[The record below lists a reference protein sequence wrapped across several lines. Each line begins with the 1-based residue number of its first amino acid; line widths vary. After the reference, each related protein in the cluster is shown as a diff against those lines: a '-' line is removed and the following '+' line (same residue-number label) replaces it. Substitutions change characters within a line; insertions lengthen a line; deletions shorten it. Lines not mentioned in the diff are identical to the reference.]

1 MRPDKLLRRM
11 DVRWH
16 GTRPDLS
23 VGRFVLYFFSGTC
36 RSCLQLPSAL
46 ETEGLEAGVAGVR
59 VPQFRTENRIDLDH
73 DHFTGVDLG
82 GSWEAAGNSFLPRFL
97 VLESGDVR
105 WRQDPSQS
113 LSDVEHTLQNICGE
127 GLSLAA
133 HSEPERFM
141 LGFQN
146 SPRLVVPNFH
156 GEQEFRH
163 PSILEPESL
172 HLGGR
177 WRHEKD
183 RLVAVEDASLSL
195 RASGD
200 LHLVLDSASELE
212 VSGAGTYVADEPG
225 LHTVA
230 ELGDATPVSVSPQ
243 PGTGIQ
249 MVGHDG

>member
-16 GTRPDLS
+16 GTTPDLS
-23 VGRFVLYFFSGTC
+23 VGRFVLYFFSGKC

-46 ETEGLEAGVAGVR
+46 ETGGLEAGVAGVR
-59 VPQFRTENRIDLDH
+59 VPQFQTESRIGVDA
-73 DHFTGVDLG
+73 DHFIGVDLG
-82 GSWEAAGNSFLPRFL
+82 GSWQAAGNSFLPRFL

-105 WRQDPSQS
+105 WRQDPSRS
-113 LSDVEHTLQNICGE
+113 LRDVEEALQKTCGGE
-127 GLSLAA
+127 VSLPS
-133 HSEPERFM
+133 HRESERFM

-146 SPRLVVPNFH
+146 SPRLAVPNFH

-163 PSILEPESL
+163 PSLLEPGRL

-177 WRHEKD
+177 WRHEED
-183 RLVAVEDASLSL
+183 SLVAVEDASLSL

-230 ELGDATPVSVSPQ
+230 ELGDATPVSVSP
-243 PGTGIQ
+243 PPETGIQ

>member
-1 MRPDKLLRRM
+1 MKPDKLLRRM

-36 RSCLQLPSAL
+36 RSCLRLPSAL
-46 ETEGLEAGVAGVR
+46 ETGGLEAAVAGVR
-59 VPQFRTENRIDLDH
+59 VPQFRTESRIELNA

-82 GSWEAAGNSFLPRFL
+82 GSWKAAGNSFLPRFL

-113 LSDVEHTLQNICGE
+113 PKDVEDALREICGGE
-127 GLSLAA
+127 VSLPG

-146 SPRLVVPNFH
+146 SPRLAVPNFH

-163 PSILEPESL
+163 PSILEPGKL

-177 WRHEKD
+177 WRHQED

-200 LHLVLDSASELE
+200 IHVVLDSASELE

-230 ELGDATPVSVSPQ
+230 ELGDATPVSVSPP